1 MKKETN
7 IDQSFVK
14 HLREVLGAKIKEARK
29 SQGLD
34 QKQLAEQV
42 GLTASTIGKIEAG
55 KFSSEI
61 DIYIKIGIVLNF
73 KLELK

>member
-29 SQGLD
+29 SGFKSFHNRQD
-34 QKQLAEQV
+34 R
-42 GLTASTIGKIEAG
+42 SGKV
-55 KFSSEI
+55 FFR
-61 DIYIKIGIVLNF
+61 D
-73 KLELK
+73 